1 MDMKKSFIYILT
13 LAFLLLLSS
22 CGESRQTRIARTR
35 AEYEKQMRENRAAL
49 KIGVLPTLD
58 CLPLFIAQD
67 DSLFKATGSD
77 IRLKMRNSQL
87 DNDTAFI
94 GGSLEGM
101 VTDIKRLDYIEKKGV
116 GVKRVATT
124 NAYWQLFGN
133 PMARIFEVKQLG
145 NKMVAM
151 TRYSATDYL
160 TDVALKGVK
169 TQGMVFRVQFNDVKL
184 RLKMLLNNEMDAL
197 WLTEPQATQA
207 RLFGANMLYDSR
219 KAGFH
224 LGAIAFRQKAWDDET
239 RKKQITDFI
248 SVYNQAVD
256 SINAH
261 GISRYGKII
270 QKYCGCNDKTVKAL
284 PKLKYQHI
292 QVK

>member
-1 MDMKKSFIYILT
+1 M
-13 LAFLLLLSS
+13 
-22 CGESRQTRIARTR
+22 
-35 AEYEKQMRENRAAL
+35 
-49 KIGVLPTLD
+49 
-58 CLPLFIAQD
+58 
-67 DSLFKATGSD
+67 
-77 IRLKMRNSQL
+77 
-87 DNDTAFI
+87 
-94 GGSLEGM
+94 
-101 VTDIKRLDYIEKKGV
+101 
-116 GVKRVATT
+116 
-124 NAYWQLFGN
+124 
-133 PMARIFEVKQLG
+133 
-145 NKMVAM
+145 
-151 TRYSATDYL
+151 
-160 TDVALKGVK
+160 
-169 TQGMVFRVQFNDVKL
+169 
-184 RLKMLLNNEMDAL
+184 KMLLNNEMDAL

-248 SVYNQAVD
+248 SAYNQAVD